1 MSEEPAEYKTG
12 QDMTAT
18 EVAVRE
24 LIYPLDQKVKQL
36 SADFIESHDGLSESV
51 ALANSNIDLLI
62 QRTTNPPK
70 PESQHDKLFEALAK
84 AQGEI
89 QNAEAR
95 EEAEVK
101 NKEGK
106 FLYSFKYADLAACLD
121 VIRKPLSDNGL
132 ALIQIPSLGDSR
144 DGINAVHM
152 RTVLGH
158 GESGQSI
165 SCEMTMYPEKSGP
178 QAVGGCM
185 SYLRRYSLCSLLGVA
200 QFDDDARA
208 ATVDPDDYER
218 LTPEQIDEILVLAD
232 KHFKKDADAKVNRML
247 DKAFQVTA
255 VGDIPAAHF
264 NSAINLLNNQAK
276 REKSQA
282 KKPKPDTTESKAEP
296 GADG

>member
-1 MSEEPAEYKTG
+1 MSEQQP
-12 QDMTAT
+12 DITAT
-18 EVAVRE
+18 EV
-24 LIYPLDQKVKQL
+24 LIRQTIAPLESRTKKLRDSV
-36 SADFIESHDGLSESV
+36 DHVMHRMDNIE
-51 ALANSNIDLLI
+51 
-62 QRTTNPPK
+62 K
-70 PESQHDKLFEALAK
+70 PATPQHDKLFTALAV
-84 AQGEI
+84 AQGLI

-132 ALIQIPSLGDSR
+132 ALIQIPSLGDSK

-178 QAVGGCM
+178 QPVGGVM
-185 SYLRRYSLCSLLGVA
+185 SYLRRYSLCSLIGVA

-208 ATVDPDDYER
+208 ATIDPDEYER
-218 LTPEQIDEILVLAD
+218 LSPEQIDEILVLAD

-255 VGDIPAAHF
+255 VADIPADLF
-264 NSAINLLNNQAK
+264 DSAINLLNNQAK
-276 REKSQA
+276 REKAQA
-282 KKPKPDTTESKAEP
+282 KKPPTSESKEEP